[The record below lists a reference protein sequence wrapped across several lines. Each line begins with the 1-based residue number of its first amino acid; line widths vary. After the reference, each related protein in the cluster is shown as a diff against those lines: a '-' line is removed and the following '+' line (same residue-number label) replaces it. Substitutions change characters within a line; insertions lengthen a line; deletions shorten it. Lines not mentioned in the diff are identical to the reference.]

1 MDSDI
6 KYMARAIELAQHG
19 KGNTSPNP
27 MVGAVVVCNNSIIGE
42 GYHRQYGEAHAEV
55 NAINSVNDKNLLSQS
70 TIYVTLEPCS
80 HYGKTPPCAQLII
93 DNKIPRVVVGCLD
106 PFEKVSG
113 RGIKMLQDAGIDV
126 ITGILEK
133 ECREINPIFMT
144 AHSQRR
150 PWITLKWAQSQ
161 DNYIDCKR
169 TKDENAFRFSN
180 DITSMLVHRL
190 RSLHDAIM
198 IGSNTA
204 LVDNPQLNV
213 RKWAGR
219 NPIRIIVDRR
229 NRIPANHQVL
239 NHPDT
244 IHYTRPDDSINDIAT
259 ELYNQGITSVLVEGG
274 SLLLQSFI
282 DRGLW
287 DCAQVEISAD
297 TLGEH
302 GNIKAPQI
310 NKQPIKLTKIDKNT
324 LCFYSNNPLFKVKN
338 L

>member
-1 MDSDI
+1 MDF
-6 KYMARAIELAQHG
+6 KTEYMARAIELAQHG

-42 GYHRQYGEAHAEV
+42 GYHRRCGEAHAEV
-55 NAINSVNDKNLLSQS
+55 NAINSVKDKNLLSQS

-93 DNKIPRVVVGCLD
+93 DSKIPRVVAGCLD

-113 RGIKMLQDAGIDV
+113 RGIKMLKDAGIDV

-150 PWITLKWAQSQ
+150 PWITLKWAQSN
-161 DNYIDCKR
+161 DGYIDHMR
-169 TKDENAFRFSN
+169 NDGERAYRFSN

-198 IGSNTA
+198 VGSNTA
-204 LVDNPQLNV
+204 LADNPQLNV
-213 RKWAGR
+213 RNWRGN
-219 NPIRIIVDRR
+219 NPTRIIADRR
-229 NRIPANHQVL
+229 NRIPANHPVL

-244 IHYTRPDDSINDIAT
+244 IHFTRHDSSVKDMLT
-259 ELYNQGITSVLVEGG
+259 SLYNQGITSILVEGG
-274 SLLLQSFI
+274 SMLLQSFI
-282 DRGLW
+282 DADMW
-287 DCAQVEISAD
+287 DCAQIEISSD
-297 TLGEH
+297 TLGKT
-302 GNIKAPQI
+302 GNTKAPEI
-310 NKQPIKLTKIDKNT
+310 NRQPIELTKIGKNT
-324 LCFYSNNPLFKVKN
+324 LCYYSNNPLYMVKN